1 MNVLDLVKYL
11 LIDILLFLTDGE
23 LFILIET
30 CIDLYTI
37 VMENNYLKTKKK
49 IPDISLLVKNT
60 KFLHWAKSHKNLETK
75 CLSN

>member
-1 MNVLDLVKYL
+1 MNVLDLDKYL

-49 IPDISLLVKNT
+49 NTWYIPSSQKYQVFTLG
-60 KFLHWAKSHKNLETK
+60 
-75 CLSN
+75 